1 MNMLNKIAR
10 EDEHPFDSEKKGAS
24 SKENGTRVRGKKKI

>member
-1 MNMLNKIAR
+1 MLNKIAR

-24 SKENGTRVRGKKKI
+24 SKENGLSS

>member
-24 SKENGTRVRGKKKI
+24 SKENGFSS